1 MKTMVD
7 AIFFDLDGTLVDSRE
22 DIVTAVNH
30 ALAEAGVPERSHEE
44 IISYVGTGVKDLI
57 VKSLGPDNRSLADR
71 CVEMFTDYF
80 GEHYADK
87 SKLYPHVKEV
97 LEFYKHKKL
106 SIVTNRRTE
115 LTEGTL
121 EKFGI
126 KNYFQKIIGGD
137 DENCLKPSACPIEK
151 ALSGDVSGAERSLMV
166 GDMDLDVKA
175 GKETGIYTCAVTYG
189 MGDKEDLEKA
199 EPDYLIDD
207 MIKLKD
213 LIE

>member
-1 MKTMVD
+1 MEHID

-22 DIVTAVNH
+22 DIITAVNYT
-30 ALAEAGVPERSHEE
+30 LEEAGVPKKSNEE
-44 IISYVGTGVKDLI
+44 IISYIGTGVEDLI
-57 VKSLGPDNRSLADR
+57 VKSLGQEYKLFVDR
-71 CVEMFTDYF
+71 YVEIFTDYF
-80 GEHYADK
+80 GKHYADK

-97 LEFYKHKKL
+97 LELYRQKKL

-126 KNYFQKIIGGD
+126 KQYFQKIIGGD
-137 DENCLKPSACPIEK
+137 DDNCLKPSACPIEK
-151 ALSGDVSGAERSLMV
+151 ALSEVVSGEEKSLMV

-175 GKETGIYTCAVTYG
+175 GKEAGIYTCAVTYG
-189 MGDKEDLEKA
+189 IGDKADLEKA

-213 LIE
+213 FIE

>member
-1 MKTMVD
+1 MEHID

-22 DIVTAVNH
+22 DIVTAVNYT
-30 ALAEAGVPERSHEE
+30 LEEAGVPKKSNEE
-44 IISYVGTGVKDLI
+44 IISYIGTGVEDLI
-57 VKSLGPDNRSLADR
+57 VKSLGQEYKLFVDR
-71 CVEMFTDYF
+71 CVEIFTDYF
-80 GEHYADK
+80 GKHYADK
-87 SKLYPHVKEV
+87 NKLYPHVKEV
-97 LEFYKHKKL
+97 LELYRQKKL

-126 KNYFQKIIGGD
+126 KQYFQKIIGGD
-137 DENCLKPSACPIEK
+137 DDNCLKPSACPIEK
-151 ALSGDVSGAERSLMV
+151 ALSEVVSGDEKSLMV

-175 GKETGIYTCAVTYG
+175 GKEAGIYTCAVTYG
-189 MGDKEDLEKA
+189 IGDKADLEKA

-213 LIE
+213 FIE